1 MIRER
6 LRALPVRQLLMAVLA
21 LDAVLLLV
29 LVLVHRESRNAAH
42 RLEQARKEC
51 AVETEATAVRARL
64 VERLGEA
71 AARSLPATPRP
82 DTPPNLRPV
91 FDPDLLSEP
100 AYRAVLG
107 AMLADSVV
115 QRYASLFRRLRLSPE
130 RMEKLRLLLVRQV
143 RADIDAAESLARS
156 GGPLP
161 ADPKALAEAKWVIL
175 GSVAKEIRGLLTEDE
190 HDEYLLFHLGRTYA
204 LDVQRLGRRLSY
216 TSEPLTEAQR
226 DGLQDVLAQWKMRTR
241 NASPRILSPTQLEEL
256 RAFLTPRQ
264 IAAFEEY
271 LGQRRVVVP

>member
-1 MIRER
+1 
-6 LRALPVRQLLMAVLA
+6 
-21 LDAVLLLV
+21 
-29 LVLVHRESRNAAH
+29 
-42 RLEQARKEC
+42 
-51 AVETEATAVRARL
+51 VETEATAVRARL
-64 VERLGEA
+64 VEQLEQLEQA

-107 AMLADSVV
+107 AMLGDSVV

-143 RADIDAAESLARS
+143 RADVDAAESLARS

-161 ADPKALAEAKWVIL
+161 ADPKALAEAKGVIL

-190 HDEYLLFHLGRTYA
+190 HDEYLLFQLGRTYA